1 MRASHFKFGDYATP
15 YNTTARDQNL
25 GALGGKPAQLDAD
38 VKADLRRSHFTMG
51 SNDPTL
57 KTEYQDEYI
66 KKPSMEQPKMTN
78 DLRSTNYVLGSDN
91 PDYLTEHQ
99 DRFKKPPLQ
108 KNDAN
113 ISTAELQKSHYH
125 FGSDKAPW
133 MSTQNHDYV
142 PKPLSEPYP
151 YGKDLAKTNFKF
163 GDDDPTKSTIYR
175 DTYVKK
181 PINPAGLDKELVTDL
196 RRHHFGLGNV
206 PYGDELNT
214 IYLQDYT
221 PQDLK
226 ANPPL
231 DDRLLR
237 GSHWDIGEKV
247 PFTGNYDTTY
257 NVTHTPK
264 KRIESAKIPKH
275 KSNIAWS
282 GPGQWETEF
291 KANYIP
297 MKAEGNPFMGDLVK
311 DIKNAHWG
319 LGDNIPDYTTTF
331 GDAYKYDPNA
341 ALKARGNLGKGL
353 VDDLKKTHYKLGYGD
368 PINKSTYEANYIPL
382 GMEST
387 LGKDP
392 NLFRNNI
399 PFGELPF
406 QGDTTYRVE
415 YIPKPLPDIYD
426 C

>member
-1 MRASHFKFGDYATP
+1 
-15 YNTTARDQNL
+15 
-25 GALGGKPAQLDAD
+25 
-38 VKADLRRSHFTMG
+38 MG

-78 DLRSTNYVLGSDN
+78 DLRSTNYVLGSDH

-221 PQDLK
+221 PQDLT
-226 ANPPL
+226 ANTPL

-264 KRIESAKIPKH
+264 KRIESAKIQKH

-297 MKAEGNPFMGDLVK
+297 MKAEGNPFMGDFVK

-341 ALKARGNLGKGL
+341 ALKARGGLGKGL
-353 VDDLKKTHYKLGYGD
+353 IDDLKKTHYKLGYGD
-368 PINKSTYEANYIPL
+368 PVNKSTYEANYIPL
-382 GMEST
+382 GMET
-387 LGKDP
+387 TYGKDP
-392 NLFRNNI
+392 NLMKNNI